1 MTTTARRDDYSG
13 SFDPDF
19 EIADLSRSALAVL
32 GREYL
37 LHGQLQDR
45 GVMAPVIG
53 KVGIDARVGL
63 AIDEWMSASPI
74 YSKRMQRALDFTGD
88 DVRTLF
94 KNLQLDI
101 GFSHQYMDVRYELHD
116 ERSGEFWLATCG
128 ALLDVEPFGEEMV
141 HGMCHDIEDPTF
153 DATAAATNP
162 LIRIRPVHRPPR
174 VPADQQ
180 PHCRWRVFFDD
191 APNATPFA
199 EHPNVEQMRRSRLAD
214 VPIVDPGTDREP
226 GGMPDYAGAFD
237 PEFALED
244 FSHRALVLANQEF
257 AVQSQ
262 LLCRSFLLA
271 VAQRLGD
278 DDQAREIATMQFV
291 GAAGLTAE
299 RLRAAL
305 GVDSYD
311 AAAVAKLFQLHP
323 CFQPR
328 TYVDLQVEVLDD
340 QRAVISFGE
349 CPALEEGDAYSWFA
363 QLDRAPHPALDAI
376 ARVGNPRARCRP
388 VEAVGGS
395 RLTWEMVIDPAAD
408 PAPEP
413 NEVRM
418 AKGSNGAALLLE
430 PRTRQRPPPQRAAA
444 TTAR

>member
-1 MTTTARRDDYSG
+1 MTTALRADYSG
-13 SFDPDF
+13 PFDPDF
-19 EIADLSRSALAVL
+19 ELADLSRPALAVL

-45 GVMAPVIG
+45 GVMAPVLGRI
-53 KVGIDARVGL
+53 GIDARVGL

-74 YSKRMQRALDFTGD
+74 YSERMQRALDFTGD

-116 ERSGEFWLATCG
+116 EHSGEFWLATCG

-174 VPADQQ
+174 VPADRE

-191 APNATPFA
+191 EPNATPF
-199 EHPNVEQMRRSRLAD
+199 EMHPNLEHMRRSRLASID
-214 VPIVDPGTDREP
+214 IVDPGTDREP
-226 GGMPDYAGAFD
+226 GGKPDYSGEFD
-237 PEFALED
+237 PDFVLED
-244 FSHRALVLANQEF
+244 FSHRALVLSDQEF
-257 AVQSQ
+257 AVQSH
-262 LLCRSFLLA
+262 LLCRSFLLT

-278 DDQAREIATMQFV
+278 DDQAREIATLQFI

-299 RLRAAL
+299 RLRSAMRIE
-305 GVDSYD
+305 GDD
-311 AAAVAKLFQLHP
+311 ATAVAKLFQLHP

-328 TYVDLQVEVLDD
+328 TYVDLRVDVVDD
-340 QRAVISFGE
+340 QRATISFGD
-349 CPALEEGDAYSWFA
+349 CPALQEDDPYSWLA
-363 QLDRAPHPALDAI
+363 QLDRSAHPALDAI
-376 ARVGNPRARCRP
+376 ARVGNVHARCHP
-388 VEAVGGS
+388 VAPSGDA
-395 RLTWEMVIDPAAD
+395 RLSWEMVIDPAAE
-408 PAPEP
+408 PAAEP
-413 NEVRM
+413 DEVRM
-418 AKGSNGAALLLE
+418 AKGSNGAALLLA
-430 PRTRQRPPPQRAAA
+430 PRTRQRTAAGA
-444 TTAR
+444 GR

>member
-1 MTTTARRDDYSG
+1 VTTTALRDDYSG
-13 SFDPDF
+13 PFDPDF

-45 GVMAPVIG
+45 GVMAPVLG
-53 KVGIDARVGL
+53 RVGLDARVGL

-174 VPADQQ
+174 VPVDRE

-191 APNATPFA
+191 APNAEPFA
-199 EHPNVEQMRRSRLAD
+199 EHPNVDRMRRSRLAD

-226 GGMPDYAGAFD
+226 GGVPDYSGDFD
-237 PEFALED
+237 CDFVLED
-244 FSHRALVLANQEF
+244 FSHRALVLADQEF
-257 AVQSQ
+257 AVQSH
-262 LLCRSFLLA
+262 LLCRSFLLT

-278 DDQAREIATMQFV
+278 DDQAREIATLQFV

-299 RLRAAL
+299 RLRPAM
-305 GVDSYD
+305 GIEGDD
-311 AAAVAKLFQLHP
+311 ATAVAKLFQLHP

-328 TYVDLQVEVLDD
+328 TYVDLRVDVLDD
-340 QRAVISFGE
+340 QHATISFGD
-349 CPALEEGDAYSWFA
+349 CPAFHENDPYSWLA

-376 ARVGNPRARCRP
+376 ARVGSVHARCHP
-388 VEAVGGS
+388 VDPAGDA
-395 RLTWEMVIDPAAD
+395 RLSWEMVIDPAIE
-408 PAPEP
+408 PAAEP
-413 NEVRM
+413 DEVRW
-418 AKGSNGAALLLE
+418 AKGSNGAVLLLE
-430 PRTRQRPPPQRAAA
+430 PRSRRRAAA
-444 TTAR
+444 GAAR

>member
-1 MTTTARRDDYSG
+1 MTAPTLRDDYSG
-13 SFDPDF
+13 PFDPDF

-45 GVMAPVIG
+45 GAMAPVLG
-53 KVGIDARVGL
+53 LVGIDARVGL

-74 YSKRMQRALDFTGD
+74 YSKRMQHALAFTGD

-116 ERSGEFWLATCG
+116 EHSGEFWLATCG
-128 ALLDVEPFGEEMV
+128 ALLDVEPFGEDMV

-174 VPADQQ
+174 VPADQE

-191 APNATPFA
+191 APNAEPFA
-199 EHPNVEQMRRSRLAD
+199 EHPNVDRMRRSRLAD
-214 VPIVDPGTDREP
+214 VPIVDPGADRES
-226 GGMPDYAGAFD
+226 GGAPDYSGDFD
-237 PEFALED
+237 PDFVLED
-244 FSHRALVLANQEF
+244 FSHRALVLAAQEF
-257 AVQSQ
+257 AVQSH

-271 VAQRLGD
+271 VAERLGD
-278 DDQAREIATMQFV
+278 DDQTREIATIQFI

-299 RLRAAL
+299 RLRAAM
-305 GVDSYD
+305 GIAGDD
-311 AAAVAKLFQLHP
+311 ATAVAKLFQLHP

-328 TYVDLQVEVLDD
+328 TYVDLRVDVLDE

-349 CPALEEGDAYSWFA
+349 CPAFDEGDPYSWLA

-376 ARVGNPRARCRP
+376 ARIGNPHARCHP
-388 VEAVGGS
+388 VEPAGDAH
-395 RLTWEMVIDPAAD
+395 LTWEMVIDPSV
-408 PAPEP
+408 EP
-413 NEVRM
+413 TAEPDEVRM

-430 PRTRQRPPPQRAAA
+430 PRSRRRIPVAPAG
-444 TTAR
+444 

>member
-1 MTTTARRDDYSG
+1 MTATGQRDDYSG

-37 LHGQLQDR
+37 VHGQLQDR
-45 GVMAPVIG
+45 GAMAPVLG
-53 KVGIDARVGL
+53 RTGLDARVGL

-74 YSKRMQRALDFTGD
+74 YSERMQRALGFTGD

-128 ALLDVEPFGEEMV
+128 ALLDVEPFGEDMV

-174 VPADQQ
+174 VPADQE

-191 APNATPFA
+191 APNAEPF
-199 EHPNVEQMRRSRLAD
+199 EMHPNLERLRRTRLAT
-214 VPIVDPGTDREP
+214 VDLVEPGTDREP
-226 GGMPDYAGAFD
+226 GGKADYAGDFD
-237 PEFALED
+237 ADLVLED
-244 FSHRALVLANQEF
+244 FSHRALVLATQEF
-257 AVQSQ
+257 AIQSH

-278 DDQAREIATMQFV
+278 DDQTRAIADIQWI

-299 RLRAAL
+299 RLRAAM
-305 GVDSYD
+305 GIDGDD
-311 AAAVAKLFQLHP
+311 ATAVAKLFQLHP

-328 TYVDLQVEVLDD
+328 TYVDLRVDVVDD
-340 QRAVISFGE
+340 ERAVISFGE
-349 CPALEEGDAYSWFA
+349 CPAFEEGDPYSWLA

-376 ARVGNPRARCRP
+376 ARVGNAQARCHP
-388 VEAVGGS
+388 VEPAGDARVS
-395 RLTWEMVIDPAAD
+395 WEMVIDPTAEPAA
-408 PAPEP
+408 EP
-413 NEVRM
+413 DAVRM

-430 PRTRQRPPPQRAAA
+430 PRSRRRADAAA
-444 TTAR
+444 GR

>member
-1 MTTTARRDDYSG
+1 MTTSSSPLPGLSR
-13 SFDPDF
+13 
-19 EIADLSRSALAVL
+19 ADLCTV
-32 GREYL
+32 GREL
-37 LHGQLQDR
+37 MLAGHLQDR
-45 GVMAPVIG
+45 ASIPAVLQRHTMDEAFE
-53 KVGIDARVGL
+53 L
-63 AIDEWMSASPI
+63 AIDEWMTASPV
-74 YSKRMQRALDFTGD
+74 YTRRMQRLLGFAGD
-88 DVRTLF
+88 GVPTIF
-94 KNLQLDI
+94 KGLQLDV
-101 GFSHQYMDVRYELHD
+101 GFAHQFMDVGYELHD
-116 ERSGEFWLATCG
+116 ERNGEFWLRSCG
-128 ALLDVEPFGEEMV
+128 ALADVVPMGEPFV
-141 HGMCHDIEDPTF
+141 KGMCHDIEDPTF

-174 VPADQQ
+174 VPADQE

-191 APNATPFA
+191 APNAEPFA

-305 GVDSYD
+305 GVEGDD
-311 AAAVAKLFQLHP
+311 ATAVAKLFQLHP

-328 TYVDLQVEVLDD
+328 TYVDLRVEVLDG
-340 QRAVISFGE
+340 QRAVISFGD
-349 CPALEEGDAYSWFA
+349 CPALAEGDAYSWFA

-376 ARVGNPRARCRP
+376 ARIGNPRARCHP
-388 VEAVGGS
+388 VEAAAGA

-430 PRTRQRPPPQRAAA
+430 PRTRQRAPAGAGR
-444 TTAR
+444 

>member
-1 MTTTARRDDYSG
+1 MTVAPRADYSG
-13 SFDPDF
+13 PFDPDF
-19 EIADLSRSALAVL
+19 ALADLSRSALAVL

-45 GVMAPVIG
+45 GAMAPVLG
-53 KVGIDARVGL
+53 RTGIDARVGL

-74 YSKRMQRALDFTGD
+74 YSKRMQRALDFTGN

-101 GFSHQYMDVRYELHD
+101 GFSHGYMDVRYELHD

-128 ALLDVEPFGEEMV
+128 ALLDVEPFGEDMV

-199 EHPNVEQMRRSRLAD
+199 EHPNVEAMRRSRLAD
-214 VPIVDPGTDREP
+214 VDIVDPGTDRES
-226 GGMPDYAGAFD
+226 GGMPDYAGEFD
-237 PEFALED
+237 PDFSLES
-244 FSHRALVLANQEF
+244 FSHRTLVLADQEF
-257 AVQSQ
+257 AVQSH

-271 VAQRLGD
+271 VAQRLGND
-278 DDQAREIATMQFV
+278 DEAREIATIQWV

-299 RLRAAL
+299 RLRAAMAVE
-305 GVDSYD
+305 GDD
-311 AAAVAKLFQLHP
+311 AGAVAKLFQLHP

-328 TYVDLQVEVLDD
+328 TYVDLRVEVLDD
-340 QRAVISFGE
+340 QRAVISFRE
-349 CPALEEGDAYSWFA
+349 CPAFEEGDPYSWFA
-363 QLDRAPHPALDAI
+363 QLGRAPHPALDAI
-376 ARVGNPRARCRP
+376 ARVGNPRARCHP
-388 VEAVGGS
+388 VEAAGDA
-395 RLTWEMVIDPAAD
+395 RLTWEMVIDPTAD

-418 AKGSNGAALLLE
+418 AKGSNGAALLLA
-430 PRTRQRPPPQRAAA
+430 PRTRQRLPLQRAAT